1 MHHFGLTLSRHHYTY
16 SFQKLDRLD
25 HKASLYINIKI
36 RASHRTY
43 YGYSRTTYGLYT
55 GSSTSHPYR
64 IGGSYILRRYGT
76 GEITDVRPYLQYDKI
91 KTKKQQKYIF
101 FLSRTGRLL
110 AVAVPLEEPEFMSVE
125 RKALVIFKSRI
136 SPWTS

>member
-64 IGGSYILRRYGT
+64 IGVSYILRRYGT
-76 GEITDVRPYLQYDKI
+76 GEITDVRPYLRYDKI
-91 KTKKQQKYIF
+91 KQKYIF
-101 FLSRTGRLL
+101 FLSRTGWLL
-110 AVAVPLEEPEFMSVE
+110 AVAVPLEEPGSASVQ
-125 RKALVIFKSRI
+125 
-136 SPWTS
+136 PN